1 MAKKKTKKAK
11 KKQTK
16 AQNKSRMTARE
27 RAMRRQQI
35 IFGVIGVLIILS
47 FVVTLIR

>member
-1 MAKKKTKKAK
+1 MAKKKSKK
-11 KKQTK
+11 
-16 AQNKSRMTARE
+16 NKPTAPQKPRLTARE

-35 IFGVIGVLIILS
+35 IFGIIGLLIIFS